1 MAINFGFSSKNAH
14 ALLVK
19 LNVDENLL
27 KQLEGKGWT
36 PVLNSTEVALVK
48 GDFSTCLPITV
59 GQMNNLYSG
68 KLSVGELHQLKH
80 GAALLIKA
88 IYQGEGHAT
97 DVADLGEEVEELV
110 GEPLEMTGP
119 AGLPPQIDQA
129 FSGKSF
135 TGKAK
140 TPEPFKS
147 AAEANESLS
156 QALGKMSQANTWY
169 PSAEPVKAAKAE
181 SVLSA
186 KESSD
191 LIDMATKSASA
202 ASSNWAQVDVKKLKT
217 LPVCKL
223 REAKKMYQPVHGSST
238 GSRYFMVA
246 GNADLRI
253 AARFKGGTLS
263 VRIEGDGWAK
273 HAQSMAT
280 CGFDTHGDK
289 SYASVHLAVGGD
301 LVLANKTLGALI
313 MGLGIPMETP
323 YPNLSLIK
331 EA

>member
-1 MAINFGFSSKNAH
+1 MGANMAINFGFSSKNAH

-19 LNVDENLL
+19 LGVDEGTLKDLEAAGWTPGLAKDAVTLSKPPLYFAKPITVDQMNKLYAGQLSIGALHGLKANAEELL
-27 KQLEGKGWT
+27 KQAG
-36 PVLNSTEVALVK
+36 VA
-48 GDFSTCLPITV
+48 
-59 GQMNNLYSG
+59 
-68 KLSVGELHQLKH
+68 HLKEKFPM
-80 GAALLIKA
+80 AQAS
-88 IYQGEGHAT
+88 
-97 DVADLGEEVEELV
+97 DLDDEPDELV
-110 GEPLEMTGP
+110 GEGLGELTGP
-119 AGLPPQIDQA
+119 AGLPPQIDQS
-129 FSGKSF
+129 FGNKSF

-140 TPEPFKS
+140 APDPAKI
-147 AAEANESLS
+147 AEELAESKAVKA
-156 QALGKMSQANTWY
+156 QVVAEKEKEANTWY
-169 PSAEPVKAAKAE
+169 PSVEPMKVASPAAPGK
-181 SVLSA
+181 
-186 KESSD
+186 
-191 LIDMATKSASA
+191 
-202 ASSNWAQVDVKKLKT
+202 WAPVDVKKLKT

>member
-1 MAINFGFSSKNAH
+1 MGASMAINFGFSSKNAH

-36 PVLNSTEVALVK
+36 PVLNQTEVALVK
-48 GDFSTCLPITV
+48 GDYSTALPITV
-59 GQMNNLYSG
+59 GQMNNLYGG

-88 IYQGEGHAT
+88 IYQGEGHDT
-97 DVADLGEEVEELV
+97 DVSDLDAEPEELV
-110 GEPLEMTGP
+110 GEELEEMTGP
-119 AGLPPQIDQA
+119 AGLPPQIEQG
-129 FSGKSF
+129 FGNKSF
-135 TGKAK
+135 TGKPK
-140 TPEPFKS
+140 TPDPVKIAEE
-147 AAEANESLS
+147 AAESLGIKAQVFAEKAAS
-156 QALGKMSQANTWY
+156 QKEANTWY
-169 PSAEPVKAAKAE
+169 PSVEPMKVASPAAPGK
-181 SVLSA
+181 
-186 KESSD
+186 
-191 LIDMATKSASA
+191 
-202 ASSNWAQVDVKKLKT
+202 WAPVDVNKLKV

-263 VRIEGDGWAK
+263 VRIEGDGWMK
-273 HAQSMAT
+273 HASAMST

-289 SYASVHLAVGGD
+289 AYASVHLAVGGD

>member
-1 MAINFGFSSKNAH
+1 MGASMAINFGFSSKNAH

-36 PVLNSTEVALVK
+36 PVLNQTEVALVK
-48 GDFSTCLPITV
+48 GDFSTALPITV

-88 IYQGEGHAT
+88 IYQGEGHDT
-97 DVADLGEEVEELV
+97 DVSDLDDEAEELV
-110 GEPLEMTGP
+110 GEELEEMTGP

-135 TGKAK
+135 TGKPK
-140 TPEPFKS
+140 TPDPVKIAEE
-147 AAEANESLS
+147 AASRWRSRRRCLPKGGVAEE
-156 QALGKMSQANTWY
+156 ANTWY
-169 PSAEPVKAAKAE
+169 PSVEPMKVASPAAPGKW
-181 SVLSA
+181 SP
-186 KESSD
+186 
-191 LIDMATKSASA
+191 
-202 ASSNWAQVDVKKLKT
+202 VDVNKLKM